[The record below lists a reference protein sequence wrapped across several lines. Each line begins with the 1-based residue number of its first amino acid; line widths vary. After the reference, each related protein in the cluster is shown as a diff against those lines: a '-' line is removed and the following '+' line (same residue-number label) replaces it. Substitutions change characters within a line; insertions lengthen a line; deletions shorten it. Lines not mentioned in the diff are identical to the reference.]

1 MVFASAVRRSLPP
14 DTRQLLGGKTRV
26 PSRRELGMTTYQNGM
41 TDQEHRHCCGS
52 GPPADVIAWRRCRL
66 IEAGFP
72 PELATRLASTRRID
86 LHALLQLVDRGCPPQ
101 LAARILAPLD
111 EEPRR

>member
-1 MVFASAVRRSLPP
+1 MVFAPAIRQSLPS
-14 DTRQLLGGKTRV
+14 DARQLLGGKTRV
-26 PSRRELGMTTYQNGM
+26 PPRRELGMTTFQ
-41 TDQEHRHCCGS
+41 TETTQEHRPCCGS

-66 IEAGFP
+66 VEAGFP
-72 PELATRLASTRRID
+72 PELATRLASNRRVD
-86 LHALLQLVDRGCPPQ
+86 LHALLQLVDRGCPPE